1 MLLLWQSLPSGS
13 GRWGL
18 KRAALHPAPSTH
30 EFLVMVVGEEHLEP
44 RWPVVPPPQQPVG
57 TLVPTH
63 VAVPGVFLDG
73 CLCSPW
79 PHQQIHTLHAKAPGR
94 KQGERRGRSPPGQD
108 GAWLW
113 LQRWAG
119 WAAKV
124 QVPGKEDCTSCLRG
138 RASPAAIVV
147 PTHEHLTPP
156 AADGAVGLIA
166 VIIVLVRTFQE
177 AVLGSSVEAQR
188 PMGRAAPRPASAKTG
203 GKRRGER
210 HPKPNSTTCPAPT
223 SH

>member
-1 MLLLWQSLPSGS
+1 MLSLWQSLPSGS

-44 RWPVVPPPQQPVG
+44 RRPVVPPPQQPIG

-73 CLCSPW
+73 CLRSPW
-79 PHQQIHTLHAKAPGR
+79 PHQEIHTLHAKAPGR

-124 QVPGKEDCTSCLRG
+124 QVPGKEECTAFG
-138 RASPAAIVV
+138 AGP
-147 PTHEHLTPP
+147 HLQQLLFPHMSTSRPP
-156 AADGAVGLIA
+156 QQMV
-166 VIIVLVRTFQE
+166 Q
-177 AVLGSSVEAQR
+177 
-188 PMGRAAPRPASAKTG
+188 
-203 GKRRGER
+203 
-210 HPKPNSTTCPAPT
+210 
-223 SH
+223 